1 MAFRARTKN
10 LRVRRTEDGGVIVY
24 DELTDTGHVLN
35 AATAIVF
42 DACDGFTTIEEM
54 ARRVS
59 ARTMLPED
67 VDLVLVTLAE
77 LRDNGLLENNDPTT
91 QALSSIKPGI
101 SRRQVLQRLALG
113 AAAIA
118 IFPSVLSIKNA
129 SVLAT
134 QAGAEVFAA
143 VALTLDSPGTP
154 VNLTLSATGVPGPG
168 TVEYEVVSGPSYGTA
183 SINGSVL
190 TYKPTAGYV
199 GPDELTYRALF
210 YPDGTLTTTPAPST
224 TQAPTTSTTPAPTTT
239 PASTTTPVLTT
250 TRRPYPTTTRAPT
263 TTQAP
268 TTTPNFSPVG
278 LRTQKAGALK
288 TSSVAVAS
296 TTAVITITVAPAGAN
311 VPKFTG

>member
-1 MAFRARTKN
+1 
-10 LRVRRTEDGGVIVY
+10 VRRSDDGGIIVY

-59 ARTMLPED
+59 ARTLLPED
-67 VDLVLVTLAE
+67 VELVLVALAE

-113 AAAIA
+113 AAAVA
-118 IFPSVLSIKNA
+118 IFPTVLSIKNA

-143 VALTLDSPGTP
+143 VALTLVSPGTP
-154 VNLTLSATGVPGPG
+154 VDLTLSATGVPGPG
-168 TVEYEVVSGPSYGTA
+168 TVAFEVVSTPSYGTV
-183 SINGSVL
+183 SINGAVL
-190 TYKPTAGYV
+190 TYTPTAGYV
-199 GPDELTYRALF
+199 GPDEMTYRALF
-210 YPDGTLTTTPAPST
+210 YPAGTVTTTPTPT
-224 TQAPTTSTTPAPTTT
+224 TTVAPTTSTTTTTTTTTT
-239 PASTTTPVLTT
+239 PALTT
-250 TRRPYPTTTRAPT
+250 TSSPAPT
-263 TTQAP
+263 TTQAL
-268 TTTPNFSPVG
+268 TTTPNLNPVSV
-278 LRTQKAGALK
+278 RHRNNKALS
-288 TSSVAVAS
+288 TSSAAVAS
-296 TTAVITITVAPAGAN
+296 TAAVITITVAPAGAN

>member
-59 ARTMLPED
+59 VRTLLPED
-67 VDLVLVTLAE
+67 VDLVLVALAE

-101 SRRQVLQRLALG
+101 SRRLVLQRLALG

-118 IFPSVLSIKNA
+118 VFPAVLSIKNA

-143 VALTLDSPGTP
+143 VALALNSPGTP
-154 VNLTLSATGVPGPG
+154 VDVTLSATGVPGPG
-168 TVEYEVVSGPSYGTA
+168 TIQYEIVTNPSFGAT
-183 SINGSVL
+183 SIDGAVL
-190 TYKPTAGYV
+190 TYTPTAGYI
-199 GPDELTYRALF
+199 GPDELSYRALF
-210 YPDGTLTTTPAPST
+210 YPDGTVTTTAAPATTATPS
-224 TQAPTTSTTPAPTTT
+224 PTTT
-239 PASTTTPVLTT
+239 SGPS
-250 TRRPYPTTTRAPT
+250 PTTTA
-263 TTQAP
+263 
-268 TTTPNFSPVG
+268 N
-278 LRTQKAGALK
+278 LRTGSVGHRSSVAFH
-288 TSSVAVAS
+288 TDSVAVAS
-296 TTAVITITVAPAGAN
+296 TTAVIKITVAPAGAN

>member
-1 MAFRARTKN
+1 
-10 LRVRRTEDGGVIVY
+10 VRRTEDGGVIVY

-59 ARTMLPED
+59 VRTLLPED
-67 VDLVLVTLAE
+67 VDLVLVALAE

-101 SRRQVLQRLALG
+101 SRRLVLQRLALG

-118 IFPSVLSIKNA
+118 VFPAVLSIKNA

-143 VALTLDSPGTP
+143 VALALNSPGIP
-154 VNLTLSATGVPGPG
+154 VDVTLSATGVPGPG
-168 TVEYEVVSGPSYGTA
+168 TIQYEIVTNPSFGAT
-183 SINGSVL
+183 SIDGAVL
-190 TYKPTAGYV
+190 TYTPTAGYV
-199 GPDELTYRALF
+199 GPDELSYRALF
-210 YPDGTLTTTPAPST
+210 YPDGTVTTTAAPATTATPS
-224 TQAPTTSTTPAPTTT
+224 PTTT
-239 PASTTTPVLTT
+239 SGPS
-250 TRRPYPTTTRAPT
+250 PTTTSGPSPT
-263 TTQAP
+263 TTSGPSP
-268 TTTPNFSPVG
+268 TTTANLSTGSVG
-278 LRTQKAGALK
+278 HRSSAAFHTD
-288 TSSVAVAS
+288 SVAVAS

>member
-59 ARTMLPED
+59 VRTLLPED
-67 VDLVLVTLAE
+67 VDLVLVALAE

-91 QALSSIKPGI
+91 QALSLIKPGI
-101 SRRQVLQRLALG
+101 SRRLVLQRLALG

-118 IFPSVLSIKNA
+118 VFPAVLSIKNA

-143 VALTLDSPGTP
+143 VALTLDSQGTP
-154 VNLTLSATGVPGPG
+154 VDVTLSATGVPGPG
-168 TVEYEVVSGPSYGTA
+168 TIQYEIVTNPSFGAT
-183 SINGSVL
+183 SIDGAVL
-190 TYKPTAGYV
+190 TYTPTAGYI
-199 GPDELTYRALF
+199 GPDELSYRALF
-210 YPDGTLTTTPAPST
+210 YPDGTVTTTAAPATTATPS
-224 TQAPTTSTTPAPTTT
+224 PTTT
-239 PASTTTPVLTT
+239 SGPS
-250 TRRPYPTTTRAPT
+250 PTTTSGPSPT
-263 TTQAP
+263 TTSGPSP
-268 TTTPNFSPVG
+268 TTTSGPSPTTTAN
-278 LRTQKAGALK
+278 LRTGSVGHRSSVAFH
-288 TSSVAVAS
+288 TDSVAVAS
-296 TTAVITITVAPAGAN
+296 TTAVIKITVAPAGAN